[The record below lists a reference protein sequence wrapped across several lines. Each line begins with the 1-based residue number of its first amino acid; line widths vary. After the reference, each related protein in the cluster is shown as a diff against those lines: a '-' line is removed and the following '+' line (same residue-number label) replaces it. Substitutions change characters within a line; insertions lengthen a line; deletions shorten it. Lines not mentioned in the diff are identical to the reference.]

1 VDEATFWACVQDK
14 VVPDR
19 GAPTPPPDTM
29 PADLVHLLISRVGLD
44 DAEVAM
50 MTKDEAVA
58 RLQRYWT
65 EGA

>member
-1 VDEATFWACVQDK
+1 MDEATFWGCVQDK

-19 GAPTPPPDTM
+19 GTPTPPSGAL

-44 DAEVAM
+44 EAEVAM
-50 MTKDEAVA
+50 MTKEEAVA

-65 EGA
+65 EGT